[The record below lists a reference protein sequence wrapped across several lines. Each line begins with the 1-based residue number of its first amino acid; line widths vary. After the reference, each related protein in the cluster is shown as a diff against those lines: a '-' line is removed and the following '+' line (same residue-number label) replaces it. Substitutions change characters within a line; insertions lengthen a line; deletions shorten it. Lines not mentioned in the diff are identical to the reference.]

1 MRYAVIA
8 WNFLFPTRTAQADW
22 RSAAPARPAPATLS
36 QVKGRGITM
45 VYCTNRAMLLIAAV
59 LLAAIG
65 ATAAYPGQL
74 QTVRFGT
81 DWKAEAEH
89 GGYYQAIATGIY
101 QRYGLDVKL
110 QQGGPQVNHAQLL
123 AAGRLDFN
131 IATNSF
137 VPLNF
142 VHENIPM
149 VAVAAMFQKDPSVL
163 IAHQGQGDGSFAALK
178 GKPIMIGSDTR
189 IGSWIFLKRKFGYT
203 DDQIRPY
210 AFSVAPFLANPTAIQ
225 QGYLSS
231 EPFTI
236 EAAGVKPVVL
246 LIADAGYSS
255 YSSLIETSDKLVRDN
270 PDLAQRFV
278 NASIEGWYSYL
289 YGDPA
294 PGNALIKRDNPEM
307 TDALLAYG
315 VAKLKEY
322 GVVDSGDAKKH
333 RIGAMTEARWRDFF
347 ETMADAG
354 VYPKDMDFTKAF
366 TLQFVNKKV
375 GIPP

>member
-1 MRYAVIA
+1 MSGKRLAVVTGA
-8 WNFLFPTRTAQADW
+8 VLWAAASVAT
-22 RSAAPARPAPATLS
+22 APAAEMQR
-36 QVKGRGITM
+36 
-45 VYCTNRAMLLIAAV
+45 
-59 LLAAIG
+59 
-65 ATAAYPGQL
+65 
-74 QTVRFGT
+74 VRFGT

-89 GGYYQAIATGIY
+89 GGYYEAIAAGIY
-101 QRYGLDVKL
+101 RRYGLAVEL
-110 QQGGPQVNHAQLL
+110 RQGGPQVNHAQLL

-163 IAHQGQGDGSFAALK
+163 IAHAGQGNDSFAALK

-189 IGSWIFLKRKFGYT
+189 IGSWIFLKKKFGYS

-210 AFSVAPFLANPTAIQ
+210 TFSVAPFLADPKAIQ

-236 EAAGVKPVVL
+236 AGAGVKPVVL

-255 YSSLIETSDKLVRDN
+255 YSSLIETSEKLVRDN
-270 PDLAQRFV
+270 PALVQRFV
-278 NASIEGWYSYL
+278 DASVEGWRDYL
-289 YGDPA
+289 YGDPGPA
-294 PGNALIKRDNPEM
+294 NALIKRDNPEM

-315 VAKLKEY
+315 IAKLKEY
-322 GVVDSGDAKKH
+322 GVVDSGDAKKYG
-333 RIGAMTEARWRDFF
+333 IGAMTEARWRDFF
-347 ETMADAG
+347 DTMAGAG
-354 VYPKDMDFTKAF
+354 VYPKDMDYKKAF
-366 TLQFVNKKV
+366 TLEFVDKKA
-375 GIPP
+375 GMRP

>member
-1 MRYAVIA
+1 MSCAHGTIRTSVASNRGLAQRLDGEAGPGY
-8 WNFLFPTRTAQADW
+8 TRSEK
-22 RSAAPARPAPATLS
+22 RERPAMTYRTKRLT
-36 QVKGRGITM
+36 I
-45 VYCTNRAMLLIAAV
+45 
-59 LLAAIG
+59 AIG
-65 ATAAYPGQL
+65 AMLVAALGTIAAHAADL
-74 QTVRFGT
+74 QKVRFGT

-101 QRYGLDVKL
+101 RRYGLDVEL
-110 QQGGPQVNHAQLL
+110 RQGGPQVNHAQLL

-142 VHENIPM
+142 VQQNVPM
-149 VAVAAMFQKDPSVL
+149 VAVAAIFQKDPSVL
-163 IAHQGQGDGSFAALK
+163 IAHPGQGDDSFAALK

-189 IGSWIFLKRKFGYT
+189 IGSWIFLKKKFGYS
-203 DDQIRPY
+203 DSQIRPY
-210 AFSVAPFLANPTAIQ
+210 TFSVAPFLANPQAIQ

-236 EAAGVKPVVL
+236 EKAGVKPVVL

-255 YSSLIETSDKLVRDN
+255 YSSLIETSDRLVHAN
-270 PDLAQRFV
+270 PDLVQRFV
-278 NASIEGWYSYL
+278 DASIEGWHSYL

-294 PGNALIKRDNPEM
+294 PADALIKRDNPEM

-315 VAKLKEY
+315 IAKLKEY
-322 GVVDSGDAKKH
+322 GIVDSGAAKTDG
-333 RIGAMTEARWRDFF
+333 IGAMTDARWRDFF
-347 ETMADAG
+347 DTMSDAG
-354 VYPKDMDFTKAF
+354 VYPKDMDYKKAF

-375 GIPP
+375 GIEP

>member
-1 MRYAVIA
+1 MRANGERFTV
-8 WNFLFPTRTAQADW
+8 L
-22 RSAAPARPAPATLS
+22 
-36 QVKGRGITM
+36 VG
-45 VYCTNRAMLLIAAV
+45 AMLCA
-59 LLAAIG
+59 LAGLG
-65 ATAAYPGQL
+65 ATAATNA

-101 QRYGLDVKL
+101 RRHGLDVEL
-110 QQGGPQVNHAQLL
+110 RQGGPQVNHAQLL

-142 VHENIPM
+142 AHQNIPM
-149 VAVAAMFQKDPSVL
+149 VAVAAIFQKDPSVL
-163 IAHQGQGDGSFAALK
+163 IAHPGQGDDSLAALK

-189 IGSWIFLKRKFGYT
+189 VGSWIFLKKKFGYT

-210 AFSVAPFLANPTAIQ
+210 TFSVAPFLADPKAIQ

-236 EAAGVKPVVL
+236 EGAGVKPVVL
-246 LIADAGYSS
+246 LIADAGYTS
-255 YSSLIETSDKLVRDN
+255 YSSLIQTSDKLVREN
-270 PDLAQRFV
+270 PDLVQRFV
-278 NASIEGWYSYL
+278 DASIEGWVSYL

-294 PGNALIKRDNPEM
+294 PANALIKRDNPEM

-315 VAKLKEY
+315 IAKIKEY
-322 GVVDSGDAKKH
+322 GIVDSGDAKKYG
-333 RIGAMTEARWRDFF
+333 IGAMTNARWRDFF
-347 ETMADAG
+347 DIMAGAG
-354 VYPKDMDFTKAF
+354 VYPKDMYYKKAF

-375 GIPP
+375 GMRP